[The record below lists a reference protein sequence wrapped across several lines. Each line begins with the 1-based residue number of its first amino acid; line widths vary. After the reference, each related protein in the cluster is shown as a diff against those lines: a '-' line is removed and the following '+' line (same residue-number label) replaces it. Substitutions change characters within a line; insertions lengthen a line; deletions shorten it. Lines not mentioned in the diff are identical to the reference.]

1 MTRRIAERLLQLVK
15 HLPGVPLLTAIPGGR
30 RHTQI
35 EENAR
40 TSDLP
45 PLSPA
50 LHAQLDALYEQ
61 HAKPRVHHLW

>member
-1 MTRRIAERLLQLVK
+1 VTA
-15 HLPGVPLLTAIPGGR
+15 AIPGGR
-30 RHTQI
+30 RPAQI

-50 LHAQLDALYEQ
+50 LHAQLDALYQQ
-61 HAKPRVHHLW
+61 HARPRVHHLW